1 MQQRFHQDSGYDTKI
16 QSFCTEKNIEYQS
29 FWTLGSNQHLI
40 TNDWFRNNAAEK
52 GMSAECLMYVFALT
66 IGITPLDGT
75 KDDGH
80 MREDFEV
87 VRRMKSGEIIISS
100 VEVTHISELLGF
112 PKN

>member
-1 MQQRFHQDSGYDTKI
+1 
-16 QSFCTEKNIEYQS
+16 
-29 FWTLGSNQHLI
+29 
-40 TNDWFRNNAAEK
+40 
-52 GMSAECLMYVFALT
+52 MSAECLMYVFALT